1 METIGTWWMWAGFA
15 VFVVIAI
22 GVDLLVMERQGAHKV
37 TMGEAARWS
46 LLWFS
51 LAFVFVAILWWYL
64 DSSQGREVASLGYH
78 GIAVL
83 LQQWQQQFSQ
93 LALPS
98 TSRGWIWPSAPR
110 PVPRTLKPLR

>member
-64 DSSQGREVASLGYH
+64 DSSQAPARMSSVR
-78 GIAVL
+78 
-83 LQQWQQQFSQ
+83 
-93 LALPS
+93 S
-98 TSRGWIWPSAPR
+98 TMAPMMPMMSAR
-110 PVPRTLKPLR
+110 FWYCGGTAK